1 MLLNDFSGFRT
12 NKRVKASRN
21 YAERSILGL
30 VGVESL
36 VFNKSE
42 DINSLSD
49 TWHLW
54 AFVSPSV
61 LRVREFDS
69 FFFFWG
75 KDWRAEC
82 YFQSYPAH
90 TDHDSVI

>member
-12 NKRVKASRN
+12 NKRVKASSN

-49 TWHLW
+49 TWHLFGLLSLLQS
-54 AFVSPSV
+54 FVYENSTP
-61 LRVREFDS
+61 
-69 FFFFWG
+69 FFFFG
-75 KDWRAEC
+75 
-82 YFQSYPAH
+82 
-90 TDHDSVI
+90 